1 MNEIN
6 FKGLYKMKNKLM
18 IPIVI
23 LIAFLFCGLVTSSYS
38 AEYYYGFDNITN
50 NIPGDA
56 AIGEAQLSF
65 TVSQSGS
72 DVLFTFNNSGP
83 AASSIT
89 DIYFDD
95 DAPFLL
101 EYKQF
106 IQSTGVKYTAG
117 AKPEDLSGGNSY
129 SFTSDYSYDSDDP
142 TQPMGI
148 NPGESLGI
156 LFAYDDG
163 SNYQGIIDALLSK
176 DLKVG
181 IHVQGF
187 ASGGS
192 EGFINNPDPD
202 SPSSGNT
209 VPEPATLILFGF
221 GLIGIAR
228 MGRRT
233 IKK

>member
-23 LIAFLFCGLVTSSYS
+23 LIAFLFCGAATTALA
-38 AEYYYGFDNITN
+38 AEYYFKNITH
-50 NIPGDA
+50 NIAGDA

-83 AASSIT
+83 KASSIT

-106 IQSTGVKYTAG
+106 IQSTGVKYTVG
-117 AKPEDLSGGNSY
+117 AKPEDLSGGSSY

-163 SNYQGIIDALLSK
+163 SNYQGIIDALLSQG
-176 DLKVG
+176 LRVG

-187 ASGGS
+187 NTGGS

-228 MGRRT
+228 AGRRT